1 MRTRP
6 TPQVAERR
14 IAAKYHKLHTPIV
27 ELVQA
32 LQDAIPPATA
42 LGSNVELK
50 QIDGHIEV
58 ATTLAARRLV
68 LNDGTHR
75 FTLTIEELGKQAET
89 THKK

>member
-27 ELVQA
+27 ELVQV
-32 LQDAIPPATA
+32 LQDAIPPETA
-42 LGSNVELK
+42 LGGTVELTEV
-50 QIDGHIEV
+50 DGHIEI
-58 ATTLAARRLV
+58 ATTLTARRLV

-75 FTLTIEELGKQAET
+75 FTLMIEEVARD
-89 THKK
+89 